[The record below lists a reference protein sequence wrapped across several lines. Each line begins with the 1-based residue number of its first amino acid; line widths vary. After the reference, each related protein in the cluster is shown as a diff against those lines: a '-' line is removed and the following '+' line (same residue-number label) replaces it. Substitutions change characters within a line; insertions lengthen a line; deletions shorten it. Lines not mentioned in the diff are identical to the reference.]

1 MSLEGNFKTWLMQE
15 QVFKFSYSKRMHS
28 SQNER
33 SMNKSK
39 DICVEVYR
47 AQKIIPC
54 GILIFL

>member
-1 MSLEGNFKTWLMQE
+1 MQE
-15 QVFKFSYSKRMHS
+15 QGFEFSYSKRMHS
-28 SQNER
+28 SQNES

-54 GILIFL
+54 GILRFL